1 MELANA
7 RSVMGKSIATSSMA
21 RLAGKQCGFLVM
33 VWMAL
38 LSLIKADPRVQGKD
52 KKATKESHFGSK
64 DKKICMNKRR
74 TLWCMLLVFRLSG
87 KMLNFSLDDHHL
99 SNTSFVQGWSRGV

>member
-38 LSLIKADPRVQGKD
+38 LSIIKADPRVQGKD
-52 KKATKESHFGSK
+52 KKTQKKAVSATKT
-64 DKKICMNKRR
+64 KR
-74 TLWCMLLVFRLSG
+74 FA
-87 KMLNFSLDDHHL
+87 
-99 SNTSFVQGWSRGV
+99 